1 MSQRGDKLELHF
13 AGLVMNKE
21 ELIENVKV
29 DDRLGTKGPGRQ
41 AEHESVVDP
50 VLLKQTM

>member
-1 MSQRGDKLELHF
+1 MSQQGDKLELHF

-41 AEHESVVDP
+41 AECESVVDP